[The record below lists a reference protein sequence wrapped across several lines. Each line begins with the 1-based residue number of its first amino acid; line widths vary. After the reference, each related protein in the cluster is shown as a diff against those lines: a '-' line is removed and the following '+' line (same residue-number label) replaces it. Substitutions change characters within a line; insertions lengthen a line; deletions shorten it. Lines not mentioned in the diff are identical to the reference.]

1 MRYPTL
7 YEESVS
13 RQMID
18 TFGGYNHNLRI
29 GDGEFYDMKNLTSDD
44 YPVLSARGQRGLY
57 TTGQPVDPVGL
68 IAKDSLC
75 YVDGGDF
82 VMNGK
87 TVEDFTLLT
96 DCNTCRYGKNGSN
109 TCAAYAEDKTVCQKQ
124 LISMG
129 AYVIILPD
137 KKYINTADTTDHGD
151 IEAGFT
157 SSEDVTFSLCRGD
170 STDYTA
176 EYIKGSAPEDAADGA
191 LWIDTGSVPNA
202 LKQWSASSGMWVQIA
217 STYVKISSTGI
228 GKAFELYDG
237 IEISGLD
244 GELQNEDGD
253 TIEDS
258 SELAALNGA
267 AVVWDKGDDY
277 IVIVGMLSAARMIQ
291 NPVTITRAMP
301 NMDLVIECGNRLWG
315 CRYGTAANG
324 EVVNEIYSSK
334 LGDFKNWSCSMGIST
349 DSWVGQVGTDGPFT
363 GAISHLGYPLFFKEN
378 HLHKVYISST
388 AAHQVADT
396 PCQGVQRGCERSL
409 CLVGNVVY
417 YKGRDGVCAYD
428 GSLPVEISQ
437 ALGNVRYDNAV
448 AGAIGSKYYISMDD
462 MEGNT
467 HLFVYDSAKGVWC
480 KEDDLRVDSFC
491 SCRGELYAISGGRI
505 VAMLGSGEQDAAP
518 VEWMAQTGMIGLST
532 PDMKYISRLILRL
545 TLPEGS
551 SLRVSAEYDSC
562 GRWKQL
568 FTIHGHGTQ
577 AFTLPVRPVRCD
589 HMRLRLEGDGPMKL
603 FSVTKTIEQGSDVR

>member
-1 MRYPTL
+1 MAFPKLRVPY
-7 YEESVS
+7 VS
-13 RQMID
+13 RQTVD
-18 TFGGYNHNLRI
+18 VFSGYNHNLRI

-57 TTGQPVDPVGL
+57 TVGAPEKPVGL

-82 VMNGK
+82 VMNGY
-87 TVEDFTLLT
+87 
-96 DCNTCRYGKNGSN
+96 RYDMDLSD
-109 TCAAYAEDKTVCQKQ
+109 EPKQ
-124 LISMG
+124 LVSMG

-137 KKYINTADTTDHGD
+137 KKYINTANTNDRGN
-151 IEAGFT
+151 IEAEKT
-157 SSEDVTFSLCRGD
+157 TTENVTFSLCRVDGGD
-170 STDYTA
+170 YDT
-176 EYIKGSAPEDAADGA
+176 EYIQGSAPEDPADGA
-191 LWIDTGSVPNA
+191 MWVDTSTVPNA

-228 GKAFELYDG
+228 GTAFELYDG
-237 IEISGLD
+237 ITISGLA
-244 GELQNEDGD
+244 GELHTETGD
-253 TIEDS
+253 KIEDS
-258 SELAALNGA
+258 SELAALEGA
-267 AVVWDKGDDY
+267 AVVWDKGEDY
-277 IVIVGMLSAARMIQ
+277 IVVVGMLSTTR
-291 NPVTITRAMP
+291 TINDSITISRKMP
-301 NMDLVIECGNRLWG
+301 DMDFVIECGNRLWG

-334 LGDFKNWSCSMGIST
+334 LGDFKNWNCKLGIST

-396 PCQGVQRGCERSL
+396 PCQGVQRGCVRSL

-428 GSLPVEISQ
+428 GSLPVEISH
-437 ALGNVRYDNAV
+437 ALGSVRYDNAV

-462 MEGNT
+462 MEGKT
-467 HLFVYDSAKGVWC
+467 HLFVYDSEKGMWH
-480 KEDDLRVDSFC
+480 KEDGLRVDCFC
-491 SCRGELYAISGGRI
+491 NCRGELYAISGGQI
-505 VAMLGSGEQDAAP
+505 VTMLGSGEADTEP
-518 VEWMAQTGMIGLST
+518 VEWMAQTGMIGLTT

-545 TLPEGS
+545 TLPQGS
-551 SLRVSAEYDSC
+551 SLRVSAEYDSS
-562 GRWKQL
+562 GRWQQL

-577 AFTLPVRPVRCD
+577 AFTLPVRPIRCD

-603 FSVTKTIEQGSDVR
+603 FSITKTIEQGSDVR